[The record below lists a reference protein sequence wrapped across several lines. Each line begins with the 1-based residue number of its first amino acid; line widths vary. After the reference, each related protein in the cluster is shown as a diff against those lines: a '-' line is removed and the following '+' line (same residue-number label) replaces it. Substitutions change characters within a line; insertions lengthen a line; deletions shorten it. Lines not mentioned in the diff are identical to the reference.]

1 LRYFR
6 DNLSIGSIGFEEE
19 FVAEQA
25 THTVDGTG
33 DAVAGTGAAGTVAH
47 GTSSHMEH
55 NPGRPISWAG
65 TTIVVI
71 GFIVGGI
78 AFVPEP
84 HWIWFWVGAGLAII
98 GCLVL
103 LFSKAMSEDWY

>member
-6 DNLSIGSIGFEEE
+6 DNLSIGIIGSEEE

-25 THTVDGTG
+25 THTVEGTG
-33 DAVAGTGAAGTVAH
+33 AVTGTDAAGTVAH

-65 TTIVVI
+65 TTTVVV

-78 AFVPEP
+78 SLVPTP
-84 HWIWFWVGAGLAII
+84 HWILFWVATAIAII
-98 GCLVL
+98 GCFIL
-103 LFSKAMSEDWY
+103 LFSKTMSTDWY